1 MSGELKEQSIIGSVA
16 WRVLLAILVVSGL
29 FLLYNPLWA
38 LSSVRVG
45 LHTLLAFLAFIGAAT
60 VSFDIRKKSLAWKYF
75 LLAVFLFVAI
85 VNFVAALWHLSP
97 AYYSDEIVEVAA
109 DLVETLSMVVLLLG
123 VVVPSKWAKSEIN
136 YKHGIELL
144 SLLTVTSLLCYSLIY
159 YLLLPSLLP
168 FDTISIGIG
177 LAIINVVINAL
188 LFVLIFQTADAL
200 QRFDKVTFISALF
213 LIGISSLLLL
223 LSFLQPMNLLSASA
237 MIRAALMYSLFIA
250 VALPV
255 QSQLGINRRRAYLHT
270 SVLAILT
277 IIPYLLTVLIVSIIP
292 FYWLFPEQAIYSLT
306 HLIVAVLA
314 AIIVRLLWRFTKQ
327 QPHWHRY
334 PMILA
339 ILSITIVESTIFF
352 ISPWVEITGEYT
364 LLFVIS
370 GTMMVVCLT
379 QTLWWIFHPPT
390 KYHHSQMIWWLA
402 GISFIM
408 LLVILGGV
416 WLQSSLQVLFFW
428 VNLQILFRSILLGV
442 CFVSIFLLTYLFIIF
457 LQVSKGRLTMGIIVL
472 GTLTLWVI
480 SNMIRVNFVDWS
492 AGWWIAQFLLLFGF
506 MLGPATLGRMYLSSY
521 EHSETERKRATLYA
535 DILIHDLRNY
545 HTVIQS
551 SIDLLTLAQDPTEV
565 VDDVTDQ
572 IQIAL
577 DRAQRLITN
586 VRSIELA
593 KALQPKDLTRIDIVH
608 MIHEAWDHVL
618 STIEEKVEFQVDR
631 KVNECFV
638 EANELLL
645 EVFINLLLNSLQ
657 YSIEVKRIHVTI
669 AAIEQDKRRF
679 WEIRVIDW
687 GKGIPPED
695 KLNLFSRYSEGAKG
709 LGLGLSVAKSLVD
722 AFQGTITVENRI
734 PDDYTQGTVFVITFP
749 SA

>member
-109 DLVETLSMVVLLLG
+109 DLVETLIMVVLLLG

-390 KYHHSQMIWWLA
+390 KYQHSQMIWWLA

-608 MIHEAWDHVL
+608 MIQEAWNHVL
-618 STIEEKVEFQVDR
+618 STNEEEVEFQVDR

-669 AAIEQDKRRF
+669 AAIEQDKMRF

>member
-16 WRVLLAILVVSGL
+16 WRILLAILIVSGL
-29 FLLYNPLWA
+29 FLLNNPLWI
-38 LSSVRVG
+38 LTSVRVG
-45 LHTLLAFLAFIGAAT
+45 LHTLLAFFAFIGAAT
-60 VSFDIRKKSLAWKYF
+60 ISFDIRKKSHTWKYF
-75 LLAVFLFVAI
+75 LLAVFMFTAI
-85 VNFVAALWHLSP
+85 VNFVAALWHLNP
-97 AYYSDEIVEVAA
+97 AYYINEILEVAA
-109 DLVETLSMVVLLLG
+109 DLVETLLMTVLLIG
-123 VVVPSKWAKSEIN
+123 VVVSSKWTKSEIN
-136 YKHGIELL
+136 YKRGIELL
-144 SLLTVTSLLCYSLIY
+144 SLLTISSLLFYGLIY
-159 YLLLPSLLP
+159 YLLLPSLLL
-168 FDTISIGIG
+168 FDTLSTGIG
-177 LAIINVVINAL
+177 LGIINVVLNAL
-188 LFVLIFQTADAL
+188 LFVLLLRSADTL
-200 QRFDKVTFISALF
+200 ERFDKITFVTALF

-223 LSFLQPMNLLSASA
+223 LSFLQPMNLLSASV
-237 MIRAALMYSLFIA
+237 MIRAALIYSLFIA

-255 QSQLGINRRRAYLHT
+255 QSQLGIDRKRAYLHT
-270 SVLAILT
+270 SVLAILM

-292 FYWLFPEQAIYSLT
+292 FYWLFPEQGIYSLT

-314 AIIVRLLWRFTKQ
+314 AIIVRLLWRFTTQ

-339 ILSITIVESTIFF
+339 ILAITIVESTIFF

-364 LLFVIS
+364 LLFIIS
-370 GTMMVVCLT
+370 GTMMVACLI

-390 KYHHSQMIWWLA
+390 KHQHSQMIWWLA

-408 LLVILGGV
+408 LIVILGGV
-416 WLQSSLQVLFFW
+416 WLQSTLVVLFYWLNLQV
-428 VNLQILFRSILLGV
+428 IFRSILLGV
-442 CFVSIFLLTYLFIIF
+442 CFVSIFLLSYLFILF
-457 LQVSKGRLTMGIIVL
+457 LQVSKGRLSMGIIVI

-480 SNMIRVNFVDWS
+480 SNMIHVNFVDWS

-506 MLGPATLGRMYLSSY
+506 MIGPATLGRMYLSSY
-521 EHSETERKRATLYA
+521 ERSENERKRATLYA

-545 HTVIQS
+545 HAVIQS
-551 SIDLLTLAQDPTEV
+551 SIDLLALAQDPTEV
-565 VDDVTDQ
+565 VDDITGQ

-618 STIEEKVEFQVDR
+618 GTNEEEVDFQVNR

-638 EANELLL
+638 QANELLL
-645 EVFINLLLNSLQ
+645 EVFINLLRNSLQ
-657 YSIEVKRIHVTI
+657 YSTEVKRIHVTI
-669 AAIEQDKRRF
+669 AAIEQDKTRL

-695 KLNLFSRYSEGAKG
+695 KVNLFSRYSEGAKG
-709 LGLGLSVAKSLVD
+709 LGLGLSVVKSLVD

-734 PDDYTQGTVFVITFP
+734 PGDYTQGTVFIITFP
-749 SA
+749 CA